1 MEKKKD
7 AFKNALVGLGNQ
19 NKLLLIMALTFTD
32 LDHTNLFL
40 SLNAILA
47 RGIASNLVLGQ
58 NTLKWWNSS
67 AKFFSAKRENKR
79 LFKISQTP

>member
-1 MEKKKD
+1 MKKKKG

-19 NKLLLIMALTFTD
+19 KKIARRHGFNPFTD
-32 LDHTNLFL
+32 LDHTNLFF

-58 NTLKWWNSS
+58 NTLKW
-67 AKFFSAKRENKR
+67 
-79 LFKISQTP
+79 